1 MIAVFRREL
10 NGYFKSMMGYLF
22 SAFVLIFAGIYTM
35 VYNLSGYT
43 AHFERVL
50 SSIASNDRRAHPR
63 TCSVAEAAGRR
74 PISCRDFLSYQPIQC
89 GGGQVSG
96 HAGGTAG
103 AYGSWGFT

>member
-43 AHFERVL
+43 AHFEQVL
-50 SSIASNDRRAHPR
+50 SAISFLYLIAVPILTMR
-63 TCSVAEAAGRR
+63 SVAEEK
-74 PISCRDFLSYQPIQC
+74 
-89 GGGQVSG
+89 
-96 HAGGTAG
+96 
-103 AYGSWGFT
+103 

>member
-43 AHFERVL
+43 AH
-50 SSIASNDRRAHPR
+50 
-63 TCSVAEAAGRR
+63 
-74 PISCRDFLSYQPIQC
+74 
-89 GGGQVSG
+89 
-96 HAGGTAG
+96 
-103 AYGSWGFT
+103 